1 MLLRTKF
8 YSNRIGLFLRAI
20 ARMAA
25 TPKRVAAISLM
36 GDIFVSHHFR
46 KQRLL
51 PARRLFAFPNKALH
65 QSSLKGELAAEY
77 VCCMTTSQEVV
88 AYAP

>member
-1 MLLRTKF
+1 
-8 YSNRIGLFLRAI
+8 
-20 ARMAA
+20 MAA

-51 PARRLFAFPNKALH
+51 PARRLFAFPNKDFH

-77 VCCMTTSQEVV
+77 VGVRFSVIASHARYHKCHEGIEL
-88 AYAP
+88 PLI